1 MQPNTQSIM
10 AIDWKELVTTS
21 HLETVKA
28 IQRELEKGHI
38 DEVEE
43 GLSLLMQSMSKQ
55 EKRAVRS
62 QLIRLMKHI
71 IKWKSQPEKRSTSWV
86 ASIVN
91 ARHEIEEEK
100 EFEPSITDDYIRS
113 VWEKCLSKAIVEA
126 EADMNKKSA
135 IRELS
140 WDEVFNDDYSLM
152 Q

>member
-1 MQPNTQSIM
+1 M

-140 WDEVFNDDYSLM
+140 WDEVFNEDYSLT

>member
-1 MQPNTQSIM
+1 M

-21 HLETVKA
+21 HLETVKE

-43 GLSLLMQSMSKQ
+43 GLSLLMQSLSKQ

>member
-1 MQPNTQSIM
+1 
-10 AIDWKELVTTS
+10 
-21 HLETVKA
+21 LETVKA

>member
-1 MQPNTQSIM
+1 M

-21 HLETVKA
+21 HLETVKE

-140 WDEVFNDDYSLM
+140 WDEVFNEDYSLT

>member
-1 MQPNTQSIM
+1 M

>member
-1 MQPNTQSIM
+1 
-10 AIDWKELVTTS
+10 
-21 HLETVKA
+21 
-28 IQRELEKGHI
+28 
-38 DEVEE
+38 
-43 GLSLLMQSMSKQ
+43 LMQSLSKQ

>member
-1 MQPNTQSIM
+1 MQTNTQRIM

>member
-1 MQPNTQSIM
+1 M

-21 HLETVKA
+21 HLETVKE
-28 IQRELEKGHI
+28 IQRELEEGHI
-38 DEVEE
+38 DEVEA
-43 GLSLLMQSMSKQ
+43 GLSLLMQSMSKH

-91 ARHEIEEEK
+91 ARHEIEEEQ

-113 VWEKCLSKAIVEA
+113 VWDKCFSKAVVEA
-126 EADMNKKSA
+126 EADMNKKAA
-135 IRELS
+135 IETLS
-140 WDEVFNDDYSLM
+140 WDEVFNDDYSIT

>member
-1 MQPNTQSIM
+1 M

-21 HLETVKA
+21 HLETVKE

>member
-1 MQPNTQSIM
+1 
-10 AIDWKELVTTS
+10 
-21 HLETVKA
+21 LETVKE

-43 GLSLLMQSMSKQ
+43 GLSLLMQSLSKQ

>member
-1 MQPNTQSIM
+1 M
-10 AIDWKELVTTS
+10 AIDWKELVTIS
-21 HLETVKA
+21 HLETVKE

-43 GLSLLMQSMSKQ
+43 GLSLLMQSLSKQ

>member
-1 MQPNTQSIM
+1 MPKN
-10 AIDWKELVTTS
+10 WKELVTTS